1 MRKFID
7 HDSFVCNITIWN
19 IIRDTI
25 SINKEKTNSEYQVV
39 NSLCLLL

>member
-7 HDSFVCNITIWN
+7 HDSFVCKITTWN

-25 SINKEKTNSEYQVV
+25 STNKNIQVIQ
-39 NSLCLLL
+39 NIS